1 MATMLEQTLMRE
13 LRENKKDILEALEWN
28 GCIKYIIELQEESG
42 EVLITR
48 FMTSEDIEKSVNK
61 AISLL
66 FPGSKSSEIKIF
78 DTVLEF
84 KIN

>member
-13 LRENKKDILEALEWN
+13 LRENKKDILKALEWN
-28 GCIKYIIELQEESG
+28 GCVKYTIVLQEEPD

-48 FMTSEDIEKSVNK
+48 CMTSEDIEKAVNK

-66 FPGSKSSEIKIF
+66 IPGSKGSEIKRF
-78 DTVLEF
+78 DTILEF
-84 KIN
+84 VIN

>member
-13 LRENKKDILEALEWN
+13 LRENKKDILKALELN
-28 GCIKYIIELQEESG
+28 GCVKYTIELQEEPG

-48 FMTSEDIEKSVNK
+48 CMTSENIEKAVNK
-61 AISLL
+61 AVSLL
-66 FPGSKSSEIKIF
+66 FPGCKGSEIKIF